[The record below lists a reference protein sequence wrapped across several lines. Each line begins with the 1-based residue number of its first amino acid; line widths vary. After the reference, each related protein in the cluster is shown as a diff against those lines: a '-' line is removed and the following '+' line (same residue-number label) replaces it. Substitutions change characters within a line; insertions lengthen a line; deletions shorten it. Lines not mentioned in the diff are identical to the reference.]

1 MAAGERNAFAL
12 KFVALQTIYKRML
25 LLVSYHRLQGFPG
38 ALDGTKSACNAGDLG
53 LIPGSERSPGEG
65 SGSSLQYSCLENPKD
80 RGAWGSTVH
89 GVTKSQTQLSN

>member
-38 ALDGTKSACNAGDLG
+38 ALDGTKSACNAGDLS
-53 LIPGSERSPGEG
+53 LIPGSERALGEG
-65 SGSSLQYSCLENPKD
+65 NDYPLHYSCLENPMH
-80 RGAWGSTVH
+80 RGAWWVIVH
-89 GVTKSQTQLSN
+89 RVTKSWT